1 MNHPNSI
8 YSPRYNYYEQHP
20 LKKGSSAADQLL
32 EHDVQS
38 KAVVPIE
45 QQVNVQLTQQQF
57 DALVIWTFNTGG
69 GNYTH
74 PKVPVAQRGGL
85 AASAALQSMN
95 TCQMSAVP
103 SDFTHYDHVNG
114 QVSCGLYRRDMVS
127 GEIWISDA
135 YTVPRDAFT
144 CPTGSVK

>member
-1 MNHPNSI
+1 MNNPNDPHSQQ
-8 YSPRYNYYEQHP
+8 YNSFKQAP
-20 LKKGSSAADQLL
+20 LIKGSSRAVQSQVS
-32 EHDVQS
+32 DVQS
-38 KAVVPIE
+38 KAVIPIE
-45 QQVNVQLTQQQF
+45 QQVNVQLTQRQF
-57 DALVIWTFNTGG
+57 DALVIWTFNVGG
-69 GNYTH
+69 GNDTH
-74 PKVPVAQRGGL
+74 PKMPVAQRGGL

-103 SDFTHYDHVNG
+103 SDFTHFDHVNG

-127 GEIWISDA
+127 GEIWVSDP